1 MSVYRAAVTP
11 RELNSALKEHTG
23 RTLGPGDPLES
34 LKALL
39 KASPNLA
46 YARMR
51 GGRSLLHLA
60 VVDGAL
66 RIADWLVGEFP
77 HMLSLQDQWGYAPL
91 HIVGETLF
99 VPGGGNGVIAF
110 QFASLFLSHR
120 ASLIQRSGNGL
131 TPFLALHLR
140 INNHDGWCNTV
151 RLFLERGADVN
162 ETDRNGSTFLHL
174 LARDAATGGPLK
186 IWSLLLE
193 SGASPHLPDAS
204 GQTPLQIVEGI
215 SPWDYEDEYD
225 RILDLL
231 RRVPKP

>member
-11 RELNSALKEHTG
+11 KELNSALKEHIG
-23 RTLGPGDPLES
+23 RNLGPGDPLES

-39 KASPNLA
+39 KTSPNLA

-66 RIADWLVGEFP
+66 RIAEWLVDEFP

-120 ASLIQRSGNGL
+120 ASLIQRSSSGL
-131 TPFLALHLR
+131 TPFLALHLH
-140 INNHDGWCNTV
+140 INNHDGWCDTV
-151 RLFLERGADVN
+151 GLFLERGADVN

-174 LARDAATGGPLK
+174 LARDADTGGPLK
-186 IWSLLLE
+186 IWALLLE
-193 SGASPHLPDAS
+193 AGASPHLRDGS
-204 GQTPLQIVEGI
+204 GQTPLEIVEGI
-215 SPWDYEDEYD
+215 TYRDHEDGYQA
-225 RILDLL
+225 ILQVL
-231 RRVPKP
+231 RRASQP